1 MSVGYVYIALKT
13 IALVGHLQAREAA
26 AAAAG
31 AIAVSAA
38 IPRATTATAAAVAI
52 AAAAAAGD
60 GGSGGPGMD
69 GSAGSQPWPG
79 FEKFGTVQTILDHNR
94 LLIHEIKHNHETR
107 DPDGLVRNVT
117 LIRQLNENVAR
128 VLDAALHDVF
138 SG

>member
-1 MSVGYVYIALKT
+1 MLPGLR
-13 IALVGHLQAREAA
+13 LQAREAA

-31 AIAVSAA
+31 AMAASAA
-38 IPRATTATAAAVAI
+38 VPRAATAAAAAAAVA

-60 GGSGGPGMD
+60 GGSGGAGMD

-117 LIRQLNENVAR
+117 LIRQLNENVAK
-128 VLDAALHDVF
+128 VLLAMPAA
-138 SG
+138 